1 MNNRIVINI
10 FLIFILL
17 LYGCSTLPPRLHKS
31 GLNTEFNYTH
41 DISFTEYIQKTR
53 LMIGKNRTDL
63 DNADKEKI
71 IWANSPFELI
81 PNVNLYPKT
90 ENKKFKKGILLIHGL
105 TDSPYLLRPVARH
118 LQSKGFLVRTI
129 LLPGH
134 GTIPGDLLS
143 VKYET
148 WIKAVE
154 YGMYRLRLNC
164 EETYIGG
171 FSTGGT
177 LSMNYSLKNPDK
189 IKGLILFS
197 PAIGIKSK
205 AACLS
210 VYLNYFKDWLSVY
223 DDNDYTK
230 YESFAINGAAQI
242 YKLTERN
249 KEILDKQD
257 LKPNFP
263 VFAVLS
269 EEDKTIDSEKTIDI
283 FNSYLKSDKNR
294 IILYTTDPGKYKN
307 NEDLIIAQNSY
318 IPDQHILNFGH
329 ISITVPP
336 NDPHYGRNGDYRN
349 CLHYF
354 KEKDTFSSCLENPDI
369 WWGETNKKGL
379 EYALKNNLLIG
390 RLAFNPHFD
399 RMIKYMDDFLS
410 AIE

>member
-1 MNNRIVINI
+1 MKNRIVIKF

-17 LYGCSTLPPRLHKS
+17 LSGCSTLPPRLHKS
-31 GLNTEFNYTH
+31 DLNSEFNYSH

-53 LMIGKNRTDL
+53 LMISKTRTDL
-63 DNADKEKI
+63 DNTDKEKI

-81 PNVNLYPKT
+81 PDVNLYPET

-164 EETYIGG
+164 KETYMGG
-171 FSTGGT
+171 FSTGGA
-177 LSMNYSLKNPDK
+177 LSINYSLKNPDK

-197 PAIGIKSK
+197 PAIGIKTK

-210 VYLNYFKDWLSVY
+210 VYLNYVKDWLNVY

-242 YKLTERN
+242 YKLTLRN

-257 LKPNFP
+257 LTPDFP

-269 EEDKTIDSEKTIDI
+269 EDDKTIDPEKTLDI
-283 FNSYLKSDKNR
+283 FHLYLKSDKNR
-294 IILYTTDPGKYKN
+294 VILYTTEPGKYN
-307 NEDLIIAQNSY
+307 NKDLIIAQNSY
-318 IPDQHILNFGH
+318 LPDQHILNFGH

-336 NDPHYGRNGDYRN
+336 DDPHYGRNGDYRN
-349 CLHYF
+349 CLHYL
-354 KEKDTFSSCLENPDI
+354 KEKDAFSSCLENPDI

-379 EYALKNNLLIG
+379 EYASKNNLLIS
-390 RLAFNPHFD
+390 RLAFNPHFY
-399 RMIKYMDDFLS
+399 RMIKYLDDFLS
-410 AIE
+410 TVE